1 MKKLQQLLE
10 NVSVLEVIG
19 NTSMEVA
26 SICFDSREVS
36 KHSLFIAQRGT
47 VTDGHIFIPKAIEQG
62 ASAIVCE
69 EIISPLPNVTY
80 IKVENSNVALAHI
93 ADSFFDH
100 PSHRLKLIGITG
112 TNGKT
117 TTVTLLHEMFLA
129 LGHKAGLLSTIV
141 NKVNQ
146 KEIPSTHTTPDAIHL
161 NALLAKMV
169 AAGCEYCFMEVSSH
183 SVVQHRIAGLSFTG
197 GVFSNITH
205 DHLDFHKTFSAYIK
219 AKKTFFDNLPKTAFA
234 LTNKDDKNGLIMV
247 QNTQAKSYTYSL
259 QTFADFHATVVENT
273 IHGIE
278 IDITGVGEVYTQL
291 TGKFNAYNL
300 LAIYATAVLC
310 GVSEQQAA
318 VQLSALKPAEGR
330 FERVSG
336 KTQMAIVDYAHT
348 PDALQNILET
358 LHDVHGHMGK
368 IITVVGCGGNRDPL
382 KRPIMAEIAA
392 KMSDLVIL
400 TTDNP
405 RNEAPEAILDDM
417 EKGITNSLRDKVLR
431 ITSRSEAIRT
441 ACRMASEK
449 DVILV
454 AGKGHEKYQEVKGI
468 RHHFDDKEELLKWL
482 N

>member
-10 NVSVLEVIG
+10 NVSVSEVIG
-19 NTSMEVA
+19 DTSIGIDN
-26 SICFDSREVS
+26 ICFDSREAS

-47 VTDGHIFIPKAIEQG
+47 VTDGHIFISKAIDQG
-62 ASAIVCE
+62 ATAIVCE
-69 EIISPLPNVTY
+69 EIINPLPNITY
-80 IKVENSNVALAHI
+80 IKVENSNIALGHI
-93 ADSFFDH
+93 ADNFFNH
-100 PSHRLKLIGITG
+100 PSRKLKLIGITG

-117 TTVTLLHEMFLA
+117 TTATLLHEMFMA
-129 LGHKAGLLSTIV
+129 LGYKTGLLSTIV

-146 KEIPSTHTTPDAIHL
+146 EEIPSTHTTPDAIHL
-161 NALLAKMV
+161 NALLGKMV
-169 AAGCEYCFMEVSSH
+169 TAGCEYCFMEVSSH
-183 SVVQHRIAGLSFTG
+183 SVAQHRIAGLSFTG

-219 AKKTFFDNLPKTAFA
+219 AKKAFFDHLPKTAFA
-234 LTNKDDKNGLIMV
+234 LTNKDDRNGPVMV
-247 QNTQAKSYTYSL
+247 QNTQAKTYTYSL
-259 QTFADFHATVVENT
+259 QTLADFHATVVENT

-278 IDITGVGEVYTQL
+278 IDITGVGKVYTQL
-291 TGKFNAYNL
+291 TGKFNVYNL
-300 LAIYATAVLC
+300 LSIYATTVLC
-310 GVSEQQAA
+310 GIDEQQAA
-318 VQLSALKPAEGR
+318 IRLSALKPAEGR

-348 PDALQNILET
+348 PDALQNVLDT
-358 LHDVHGHMGK
+358 LHEVHARVGK

-392 KMSDLVIL
+392 KMSDIVIL

-405 RNEAPEAILDDM
+405 RNEDPEAILDDM
-417 EKGITNSLRDKVLR
+417 EKGITNDLRDKVLR

-449 DVILV
+449 DVVLV

-468 RHHFDDKEELLKWL
+468 RHHFDDKEELHKWL
-482 N
+482 K